1 MIPANWKK
9 SFAIAVSAFT
19 LVLGEQIVQACADG
33 PDPGDYYVSFFD
45 NLLPNSGNFELFRY
59 SAYTGLLYENW
70 YISETNDTADGN
82 RAEWAAYTGAPL
94 ADVDSFVYA
103 FDRSVLAAL
112 YYNIEKGTP
121 SDLLSPYESNKM
133 LQWFRRSKDLEA
145 LGYLMYA
152 KQIQPYANRTP
163 ADPWTPAPPPDKSM
177 IEKLRKNGMQLYA
190 AAQKPFIKGRYG
202 YQVERLAFAG
212 EKYEEALRNYAE
224 LAPKDGSNI
233 AGRALG
239 MEAGALYRLKR
250 MPEAAYR
257 YSQLFDRGDEWRR
270 NAFIS
275 FSWTGADTNTTPV
288 LALCKNAHERAVV
301 HVLSGL
307 YAYEPA
313 LDHIA
318 AALREDPTVNGLDA
332 LVTREI
338 NKIEERFVTDVLYHD
353 REKLFAGATPPW
365 WVGDYY
371 PVTDEYGAP
380 ITNGKKAKIEHYR
393 QVTMR
398 LAGLIN
404 EAAAKN
410 PQRSFWPIAAAYLSL
425 VTGNKTDLETQFQ
438 KAESM
443 AKTAREKDQLSVIK
457 LLSVSREN
465 GKITPETEKAMLPH
479 IEWLESRKKTS
490 ERLDKTY
497 RDFTAAYLT
506 KVYLQ
511 QGDTAK
517 AIFALAHSQ
526 QYYGDTGFVYGI
538 QTDFL
543 DIPGVALQAM
553 NEAQFEKVKA
563 FAGASGGSAYE
574 KWLRGNG
581 NFYPL
586 ALLQELEG
594 TQRLREH
601 RFADAVAAFRKSNAQ
616 TLAIHTFPS
625 PFRVIINDHI
635 EWDAEDSASQITKLQ
650 FAEKMT
656 ALQSKTDADSK
667 LQYGLGLYGM
677 TYYGISHRAY
687 DYYRSGVDNHGYYAD
702 TGRRHLTSS
711 HLQYFDPTEAEKAFV
726 EAAQKANSPETK
738 AVALFMAAKCW
749 QKRAP
754 VPPGGRPYSWGGP
767 GANDPY
773 YFNSLKNPYFSQ
785 LRNEA
790 GQTQFYQKALHTCDY
805 LSDYARRR

>member
-9 SFAIAVSAFT
+9 SFIIAASSLA

-33 PDPGDYYVSFFD
+33 PDPGDYYISFFD
-45 NLLPNSGNFELFRY
+45 NLLPASGNFELFRY

-70 YISETNDTADGN
+70 YISESNDTADGN

-103 FDRSVLAAL
+103 FDRSVLSAL

-121 SDLLSPYESNKM
+121 SALLAPYEGNKM

-163 ADPWTPAPPPDKSM
+163 GDPWSPAPPPDKGM

-202 YQVERLAFAG
+202 YQIARLAFAG
-212 EKYEEALRNYAE
+212 ENYREALRDYE
-224 LAPKDGSNI
+224 DLAPKDGSNI

-239 MEAGALYRLKR
+239 IEAGALYRLKR

-257 YSQLFDRGDEWRR
+257 YSLLFDRGDEWRR
-270 NAFIS
+270 SAFIS
-275 FSWTGADTNTTPV
+275 FSWTGADTNTAPV

-313 LDHIA
+313 LDDIA
-318 AALREDPTVNGLDA
+318 AALREDPTVAGLDA

-338 NKIEERFVTDVLYHD
+338 NKVEERFVTDMLYKD
-353 REKLFAGATPPW
+353 REKLFAGVHTPW
-365 WVGDYY
+365 WFYDYSARGES
-371 PVTDEYGAP
+371 VADKNQHRE
-380 ITNGKKAKIEHYR
+380 KYR
-393 QVTMR
+393 QATLR
-398 LAGLIN
+398 LASLID

-410 PQRSFWPIAAAYLSL
+410 PNVTFWPVAASYLSL
-425 VTGNKTDLETQFQ
+425 VTGNKTELEAQLK
-438 KAESM
+438 KAEGM
-443 AKTAREKDQLSVIK
+443 AKTDREKDQLSVIK
-457 LLSVSREN
+457 LLSVSREE
-465 GKITPETEKAMLPH
+465 GKITPATEKAMLPYL
-479 IEWLESRKKTS
+479 EWLESRTKTS

-497 RDFTAAYLT
+497 RDFTTGYLT
-506 KVYLQ
+506 TVYLR

-517 AIFALAHSQ
+517 AIFALARGQ
-526 QYYGDTGFVYGI
+526 QHYGDTSFVYGI
-538 QTDFL
+538 ETDFM
-543 DIPGVALQAM
+543 DAPGVALQAM

-563 FAGASGGSAYE
+563 FAGASGGSAYD
-574 KWLRGNG
+574 KWLRANG
-581 NFYPL
+581 NIYPM

-601 RFADAVAAFRKSNAQ
+601 RFADAVASFRKSNAK
-616 TLAIHTFPS
+616 TLSVHTFPS
-625 PFRVIINDHI
+625 PFRVIINDRI
-635 EWDAEDSASQITKLQ
+635 EWNDEDSASQITKLQ
-650 FAEKMT
+650 FAEKMA
-656 ALQSKTDADSK
+656 ALRSKTDAESR

-677 TYYGISHRAY
+677 TYYGIAHRAY
-687 DYYRSGVDNHGYYAD
+687 DYYRSGVDDNGYYAD
-702 TGRRHLTSS
+702 TSRRRLTPSQ
-711 HLQYFDPTEAEKAFV
+711 LQYFDPTEAEKAFV
-726 EAAQKANSPETK
+726 EAAQKTTSPETK

-749 QKRAP
+749 QKRTP
-754 VPPGGRPYSWGGP
+754 VPPSGRPYSWGGP

-773 YFNSLKNPYFSQ
+773 YHNSLKNPYF
-785 LRNEA
+785 RKMRDEA
-790 GQTQFYQKALHTCDY
+790 GQTQFYQQALRTCDY
-805 LSDYARRR
+805 LADYARGR